1 MAPKIDPAILK
12 ALSLDGANTTLTSH
26 GGSGFS
32 STYKLS
38 SRGGDGKEKTYFVKT
53 GEKGSEV
60 MFAGEHLSLNTIHA
74 LVPTFC
80 PQSFAYGALSSS
92 SGSFLVTDFLNLSPP
107 SSSKPGSGISLAHKL
122 AKLHSTPAPIP
133 NGYEKP
139 MFGFPVSTCCGE
151 TVQENGFMESWAD
164 FYAENRLIHIL
175 RCAETNQGP
184 SPSLSS
190 LVHQIANEIV
200 SRLLRSG
207 HLTSPDGSPIVPVV
221 VHGDLWSGNRGK
233 GTIGTDDCVEEVVF
247 DPSACYAHSE
257 FEFGIMGMFG
267 GFGGGFNG
275 EYWEVKGRD
284 EPVGEWEDRRSLYEL
299 YHHLNHYSIFGGGYK
314 SSAESI
320 MRKLIAKYGE
330 ET

>member
-53 GEKGSEV
+53 GGKGSEV
-60 MFAGEHLSLNTIHA
+60 MFAGKYSILVHSLKYPQSRYQRFRCVRNWSLRNRGEETANTTLTPSSHPGEHLSLNTIHA

-133 NGYEKP
+133 DGYEKP

-151 TVQENGFMESWAD
+151 TVQENGFMESV
-164 FYAENRLIHIL
+164 
-175 RCAETNQGP
+175 C
-184 SPSLSS
+184 
-190 LVHQIANEIV
+190 
-200 SRLLRSG
+200 
-207 HLTSPDGSPIVPVV
+207 
-221 VHGDLWSGNRGK
+221 
-233 GTIGTDDCVEEVVF
+233 
-247 DPSACYAHSE
+247 
-257 FEFGIMGMFG
+257 
-267 GFGGGFNG
+267 
-275 EYWEVKGRD
+275 
-284 EPVGEWEDRRSLYEL
+284 
-299 YHHLNHYSIFGGGYK
+299 
-314 SSAESI
+314 
-320 MRKLIAKYGE
+320 
-330 ET
+330 